1 MYLPLSTVGTRTVA
15 RRLTEEI
22 LSLPIIKAVDRR
34 TLGNSSLRAG
44 TDETRANYSPGIIT
58 SFYCRN

>member
-44 TDETRANYSPGIIT
+44 TDETRALIAVPVYT
-58 SFYCRN
+58 SFYCVS